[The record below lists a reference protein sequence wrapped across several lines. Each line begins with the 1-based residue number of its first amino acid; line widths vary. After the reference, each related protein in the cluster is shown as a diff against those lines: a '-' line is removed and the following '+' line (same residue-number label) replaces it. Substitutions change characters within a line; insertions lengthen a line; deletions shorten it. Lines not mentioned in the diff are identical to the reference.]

1 MVMVRQQKFH
11 AAEYAF
17 GKAAELNDSHVNA
30 HFNHAVALIEVA
42 LRTKDA
48 GEVKTVL
55 ANADR
60 ELDRAW
66 DLSGK
71 RLNTVFLQ
79 RARVHEERGNRDAAA
94 RELENY
100 LKAEPNAKDAA
111 GVKEAITKLRDK
123 KK

>member
-1 MVMVRQQKFH
+1 M
-11 AAEYAF
+11 
-17 GKAAELNDSHVNA
+17 
-30 HFNHAVALIEVA
+30 
-42 LRTKDA
+42 
-48 GEVKTVL
+48 L

-79 RARVHEERGNRDAAA
+79 RARVHEERGNKEAAA

-111 GVKEAITKLRDK
+111 GVKEAIAKLRDK